1 MRYLL
6 VITILLFPL
15 LFSQGQTPVGSWS
28 DHLIYNTAKNVAV
41 GNGEVYASTGS
52 SIIVYNKEFAELK
65 KLSPVNGLSETEIS
79 SIAWSKENNSLI
91 IAYSSTNVD
100 LFTKN
105 IVYNIPDIG
114 RKYIPEG
121 KKINRIRTN
130 GKYAYLSCS
139 FGIVVV
145 DIVKK
150 EIFDTWKPG
159 PGSQNTEVWDIAFV
173 NNKVYAATG
182 MGLYSAELSNPGLS
196 YFGNWNLIN
205 NLSDPLAKYTSVI
218 FSGNKLYAN
227 KSDST
232 SGDSV
237 FLIDDAGSSL
247 FSYQPGVHNISFD
260 ADADG
265 FTVTSPGS
273 VKYYHNDGSPTLT
286 ISSYGWGTPDISQAV
301 ADNGSIWIADIKAG
315 LVMGEAMK
323 TFSSLTLPGPA
334 SNNAFHISSNNGK
347 TIICGGGTDNSWNN
361 LGRPFQVSVFE
372 NNTWTS
378 LSSPD
383 VVDAMRAISDPDNSN
398 HIFVSTWGGGLLEY
412 ENNTLIEQYTN
423 DNSPLQTS
431 IPGQDY
437 VRICGMAFDKD
448 KNLWI
453 TQTGVP
459 GSIKVLKTDG
469 TTWKNG
475 TNWLSNP
482 VSIDAPATGDIII
495 ARNGYKWIIL
505 PRGNGLFVLDDNDTP
520 EIFSDDKSKKIL
532 IKDQDNQ
539 IITSVFSLAEDL
551 EGNIW
556 AGTDQGPLVYYNSEK
571 VFDED
576 LKAFRII
583 TPRNDGSGLSD
594 RVLVT
599 ETITSISVDGANR
612 KWLGTNNSGAF
623 LLSAD
628 GTALIKNFNEQNS
641 PLFSNSIVSL
651 TIDNKSGE
659 VWFGT
664 SKGVLSYRSDAS
676 GGGKK
681 FSGVYTFPNPVR
693 EDFTGN
699 VTITGLIRDSQIR
712 ITDISGNLVF
722 ETESKGGLASW
733 DMKTYNGKRVTTGV
747 YLVFCASNDGSE
759 SFVTKML
766 VIR

>member
-1 MRYLL
+1 MRSLP
-6 VITILLFPL
+6 VITVLLFHFL
-15 LFSQGQTPVGSWS
+15 SSFGQTPIGSWS

-41 GNGEVYASTGS
+41 GNGEVFASTGS

-65 KLSPVNGLSETEIS
+65 KLSPVNGLSETGIS
-79 SIAWSKENNSLI
+79 TIAWSKENNSLI
-91 IAYSSTNVD
+91 IAYNSTNID
-100 LFTKN
+100 LFIKN
-105 IVYNIPDIG
+105 IVYNIPDIS
-114 RKYIPEG
+114 RKYIPG
-121 KKINRIRTN
+121 KKEINKIRTN

-159 PGSQNTEVWDIAFV
+159 PGSQYTEVWDIAFV

-196 YFGNWNLIN
+196 FYGNWNLIN
-205 NLSDPLAKYTSVI
+205 NLPDPLAKYTSVI

-237 FLIDDAGSSL
+237 FLIDDAVSSL
-247 FSYQPGVHNISFD
+247 FSYQPGIHNISFD

-273 VKYYHNDGSPTLT
+273 VKYYHNDGSPPIT
-286 ISSYGWGTPDISQAV
+286 ISSYGWGTPNISHAV
-301 ADNGSIWIADIKAG
+301 ADNGNIWIADINAG
-315 LVMGEAMK
+315 LVMGESMK

-347 TIICGGGTDNSWNN
+347 TIICGGGADNSGNN

-372 NNTWTS
+372 NSTWTN
-378 LSSPD
+378 LPSPD

-398 HIFVSTWGGGLLEY
+398 HIFISTWGGGLLEY
-412 ENNTLIEQYTN
+412 DNNSLVHQYSYE
-423 DNSPLQTS
+423 NSPLQTIS
-431 IPGQDY
+431 PGQPQ
-437 VRICGMAFDKD
+437 VRICGMAFDKF

-475 TNWLSNP
+475 TIWLANP
-482 VSIDAPATGDIII
+482 VAIDAPVTGDIII
-495 ARNGYKWIIL
+495 TRNGYKWIIL
-505 PRGNGLFVLDDNDTP
+505 PGGNGLFVLDDNNTP
-520 EIFSDDKSKKIL
+520 ENFSDDKSKKML
-532 IKDQDNQ
+532 IKDSENK

-551 EGNIW
+551 DGNIW
-556 AGTDQGPLVYYNSEK
+556 VGTDQGPLIYYNPEK

-576 LKAFRII
+576 LKAFRILA
-583 TPRNDGSGLSD
+583 PRNDGSGLSD

-628 GTALIKNFNEQNS
+628 GTTLIKNFNEQNS
-641 PLFSNSIVSL
+641 PLFSNSIISL
-651 TIDNKSGE
+651 AIDNKSGE

-664 SKGVLSYRSDAS
+664 SKGLVSYRSDATA
-676 GGGKK
+676 GGKK

-693 EDFTGN
+693 EDFNGN

-722 ETESKGGLASW
+722 ETESKGGVASW
-733 DMKTYNGKRVTTGV
+733 DMKTYNGKHVTTGV

>member
-15 LFSQGQTPVGSWS
+15 LSSQGQTPVGSWS

-114 RKYIPEG
+114 RKYIPG
-121 KKINRIRTN
+121 KKEINRIRTN

-237 FLIDDAGSSL
+237 FLIDDAESSL

-301 ADNGSIWIADIKAG
+301 ADNGSIWIADINAG

-431 IPGQDY
+431 IPGQSII
-437 VRICGMAFDKD
+437 RICGMAFDKD

-453 TQTGVP
+453 TQTGVS

-505 PRGNGLFVLDDNDTP
+505 PRGNGLFVLDDNNTP
-520 EIFSDDKSKKIL
+520 EIFSDDKPKKIL

-556 AGTDQGPLVYYNSEK
+556 AGTDQGPLVYYNPEK

-651 TIDNKSGE
+651 AIDNKSGE